1 MNEHNE
7 IVKLAVD
14 AYHGTPE
21 KYSVNQSMDVL
32 HEALVAANGGS
43 TILNY
48 KNIRDGKCV
57 GLFSIVEEI
66 LSRTVIQGIQDDNYV
81 MSIMEMRNVAAG
93 DLNEFVVEDNDVFFV
108 SEAAQGTQGIRRQ
121 RLGGATKVSIPTSF
135 HVVKI
140 YEELN
145 RVLSGQ
151 VDFNKFIQKVGE
163 SFRRDIRAQIYA
175 LWSGA
180 TQAQLGG
187 AAYRPTAGTF
197 DEDALLTLI
206 EHVEAAAGG
215 KPATIIGTKMACRKL
230 VPSIVGDAQKDDLYN
245 MGYAGKFYGSNV
257 VAVPQL
263 YKVNS
268 TDFVMD
274 DNMLAII
281 AGDEKPIKM
290 VVEGDATML
299 MGDPMA
305 NADLTHEYLYGERMG
320 LGLVLANG
328 NPGIGIYEMT

>member
-21 KYSVNQSMDVL
+21 KYSVAQSMETL

-43 TILNY
+43 TTLNY

-66 LSRTVIQGIQDDNYV
+66 LSRTIVAGLQEDDYF
-81 MSIMEMRNVAAG
+81 MSLLDMRNIPAG
-93 DLNEFVVEDNDVFFV
+93 DMNEFIVEDNDLFLV

-121 RLGGATKVSIPTSF
+121 RLGGATKVSVPTTYR
-135 HVVKI
+135 VVKI

-163 SFRRDIRAQIYA
+163 SFRQDIRAQIYA
-175 LWSGA
+175 LWAGA

-187 AAYRPTAGTF
+187 AAFRPAAGTF
-197 DEDALLTLI
+197 DEDTLLTLI

-230 VPSIVGDAQKDDLYN
+230 LPSIVSDANKDDLYK

-263 YKVNS
+263 HKVNS
-268 TDFVMD
+268 TEFVMD

-281 AGDEKPIKM
+281 AGDEHPIKL
-290 VVEGDATML
+290 VYEGDSTII

-305 NADLTHEYLYGERMG
+305 NADLTHEYLYAERLGMG
-320 LGLVLANG
+320 IVLANG